1 MKGVSAVGGRGMFT
15 KYTDLFCSSE
25 RRESLILK
33 FLMFGTM
40 IKLVALLTLITTLS
54 SECTQSEKKTEF
66 EKIIFHSSGCYGNCP
81 TYHLELNGDKSF
93 RLFAEKVYKKD
104 AEPMS
109 EDFDQSKTGYFTG
122 QASDSS
128 FQKLTSEIK
137 AIGLDTINFA
147 GPKYEDGAQI
157 TIILYKNGKRTFL
170 QSAHPAIKTR
180 KLIATLY
187 EICETSNAKRTES
200 KFEIESKK

>member
-1 MKGVSAVGGRGMFT
+1 
-15 KYTDLFCSSE
+15 
-25 RRESLILK
+25 
-33 FLMFGTM
+33 M
-40 IKLVALLTLITTLS
+40 IKLAALLALITS
-54 SECTQSEKKTEF
+54 FASDCTPSDSKAEKTGF
-66 EKIIFHSSGCYGNCP
+66 EKIIFHSTGCYGNCP
-81 TYHLELNGDKSF
+81 VYHLELNGDKSF
-93 RLFAEKVYKKD
+93 KLFAEKVYKKD

-137 AIGLDTINFA
+137 AIGLDTLNFE

-157 TIILYKNGKRTFL
+157 TIILYKDGKRKFM
-170 QSAHPAIKTR
+170 QSAHPNIKTR

-200 KFEIESKK
+200 KFEIEK